1 MKKFVLLLSIGFLAM
16 VLVACGSSEE
26 NDQASSSE
34 GENDSDASEQ
44 TLLEQIKESGELV
57 IGTEGTYRPYTFHD
71 ENDKLTGFDVE
82 IAREVADRLGV
93 KPVFNETKW
102 DSMFAGLNAERFDMV
117 ANQVGITEERQAE
130 YSFSDPYIQSSAV
143 VVTHKDNES
152 IQSFEDLEGVN
163 SAQSMTSNYADIA
176 RENGAE
182 ITSVEGFNESMQL
195 LATKRVEATVND
207 RLSVLDYLNNREDAP
222 VKIAARQDDASQSG
236 LLFRQGNEDLVK
248 AVNEALQE
256 MKDDGTYLEISEKWF
271 GEDVSK

>member
-1 MKKFVLLLSIGFLAM
+1 MKKFVLLLSIGFIAM
-16 VLVACGSSEE
+16 VLAACGSSEE
-26 NDQASSSE
+26 DGQASSGEENESE
-34 GENDSDASEQ
+34 SSEQ

-71 ENDKLTGFDVE
+71 ENDELTGFDVE

-117 ANQVGITEERQAE
+117 ANQVGITEERQEE

-163 SAQSMTSNYADIA
+163 AAQSMTSNYADIA

>member
-1 MKKFVLLLSIGFLAM
+1 M

-34 GENDSDASEQ
+34 GESESDASEQ
-44 TLLEQIKESGELV
+44 TLLEQIQESGELV

-117 ANQVGITEERQAE
+117 ANQVGITEERQEE

-143 VVTHKDNES
+143 IVTHKDNES

-163 SAQSMTSNYADIA
+163 AAQSMTSNYADIA

-207 RLSVLDYLNNREDAP
+207 RLSVLDYLNNREDSP

>member
-1 MKKFVLLLSIGFLAM
+1 MKKFFLLLFIGFLAV
-16 VLVACGSSEE
+16 VLAACGSSEE
-26 NDQASSSE
+26 NDQTSSDE
-34 GENDSDASEQ
+34 GNESGESEQ
-44 TLLEQIKESGELV
+44 TLLEQIQESGELV

-82 IAREVADRLGV
+82 IAREVAERLGV

-117 ANQVGITEERQAE
+117 ANQVGITEERQEE

-143 VVTHKDNES
+143 IVTHKDNES
-152 IQSFEDLEGVN
+152 IGSFEDLEGVN
-163 SAQSMTSNYADIA
+163 AAQSMTSNYADIA

>member
-1 MKKFVLLLSIGFLAM
+1 MKKVVLLLSIGFLAM

-26 NDQASSSE
+26 DDQASS
-34 GENDSDASEQ
+34 GEENESNASEQ
-44 TLLEQIKESGELV
+44 TLLEQIQESGELV

-82 IAREVADRLGV
+82 IAREVAERLGV

-117 ANQVGITEERQAE
+117 ANQVGITEERQEE

-143 VVTHKDNES
+143 IVTHKDNEA

-163 SAQSMTSNYADIA
+163 AAQSMTSNYADIA

>member
-1 MKKFVLLLSIGFLAM
+1 MKKFVLLLSIGLLAM
-16 VLVACGSSEE
+16 VLAACGSSEE
-26 NDQASSSE
+26 GDQASSGEENESE
-34 GENDSDASEQ
+34 SSEQ

-71 ENDKLTGFDVE
+71 ENDELTGFDVE

-117 ANQVGITEERQAE
+117 ANQVGITEERQEE

-163 SAQSMTSNYADIA
+163 AAQSMTSNYADIA

>member
-1 MKKFVLLLSIGFLAM
+1 MKKFVLFLSIGFLAT

-26 NDQASSSE
+26 GDQVSSSE
-34 GENDSDASEQ
+34 GNESTDQ
-44 TLLEQIKESGELV
+44 TLLEQIQESGELV

-117 ANQVGITEERQAE
+117 ANQVGITEERQEE

-143 VVTHKDNES
+143 IVTHKDNES
-152 IQSFEDLEGVN
+152 IQNFEDLEGVN
-163 SAQSMTSNYADIA
+163 AAQSMTSNYADIA
-176 RENGAE
+176 RDNGAE